1 MIAFFRYS
9 GGGRTA
15 SLWSWQSD
23 SSGDEMPDYDKMKTK
38 KKSPRKRS
46 QMSHSSF
53 EEFEQTYDHHVECK
67 IRYRFEFTFTFFP
80 STVKRGS
87 EWGVPR

>member
-1 MIAFFRYS
+1 MTAFFRYS

-23 SSGDEMPDYDKMKTK
+23 SSGEEMPDYYKMKTK
-38 KKSPRKRS
+38 KKPPRKRS

-53 EEFEQTYDHHVECK
+53 EEFEQTYDHVACK

-80 STVKRGS
+80 STVK
-87 EWGVPR
+87 

>member
-23 SSGDEMPDYDKMKTK
+23 SSGDEMPDYDKMKTQRK
-38 KKSPRKRS
+38 PPRKRS
-46 QMSHSSF
+46 QMSHSSYDHD
-53 EEFEQTYDHHVECK
+53 YDHHVECK
-67 IRYRFEFTFTFFP
+67 IPYRFDLTFPFFP
-80 STVKRGS
+80 FTVK
-87 EWGVPR
+87 

>member
-1 MIAFFRYS
+1 MTAFFRYS

-23 SSGDEMPDYDKMKTK
+23 SSGEEMPDYDKMKTK
-38 KKSPRKRS
+38 KKPPRKRS
-46 QMSHSSF
+46 QMSHSRL
-53 EEFEQTYDHHVECK
+53 EEFEQTYDHVECK

-80 STVKRGS
+80 STVK
-87 EWGVPR
+87 

>member
-23 SSGDEMPDYDKMKTK
+23 SSGDEMPDYDKMKTQRK
-38 KKSPRKRS
+38 PPRKRS
-46 QMSHSSF
+46 QMSYSSYQGI
-53 EEFEQTYDHHVECK
+53 EHTYDECK
-67 IRYRFEFTFTFFP
+67 IRYRFALTFPFFP
-80 STVKRGS
+80 STVK
-87 EWGVPR
+87 